1 MEFKGVLKLQRYTVA
16 GMQYR
21 ATVDGLPLPLNVFV
35 PGAKGLQKEGSV
47 VIDISSVKPAAKP
60 KAVKPK
66 GKGKK

>member
-1 MEFKGVLKLQRYTVA
+1 MEFKGVLKLQRNTVA

-35 PGAKGLQKEGSV
+35 PGAKGLQAVGSV
-47 VIDISSVKPAAKP
+47 VIDIPSEKPA
-60 KAVKPK
+60 VEPK